1 MDNQR
6 GSILPANMSPVRR
19 NLLLALVGALFLWFV
34 WSIRAVVN
42 PLLLGYLAAYILHPM
57 VLRLEH
63 RGMSRRKA
71 VNVIFLAGIVGS
83 LLVGA
88 GVLLQGKGLV
98 ENVVGDQDIQRQISD
113 ALDSSISRIE
123 EMTGQDIKLPRLD
136 LSELYQQ
143 FQAAVMDGQAGV
155 PEAAGDAALA
165 KSEVGG
171 VKQFSGRLAVGLWA
185 RVKGLFGSVIGIGGM
200 LLLVPLYAYYMLFH
214 LGGMHASVRR
224 YLPKRDRESLS
235 NIGRQIGQMLAA
247 FFRGRL
253 LVCLVKGLLI
263 SIGLMIVGV
272 DYAFLFGMVSG
283 GLSLI
288 PMVGPFF
295 GYLVTA
301 LLSIPSFKI
310 EDAVSG
316 GPQFAVLNCFLIC
329 AVVFTIAELI
339 EGYVLMPKILGD
351 SLRMNEV
358 EVLFYLLAGGASLGM
373 LGVLLA
379 LPIAA
384 VIKILLKEVVL
395 PALERFADDPS
406 A

>member
-19 NLLLALVGALFLWFV
+19 NLLLALVGVLFLWFV

-57 VLRLEH
+57 VLRLER

-83 LLVGA
+83 LLIGA

-98 ENVVGDQDIQRQISD
+98 ENVVGDEDIQRQVSD

-143 FQAAVMDGQAGV
+143 FQAALMDGQGDGSDGAVAPAG
-155 PEAAGDAALA
+155 
-165 KSEVGG
+165 SEGGG
-171 VKQFSGRLAVGLWA
+171 VKEFGGRLAVGLWA
-185 RVKGLFGSVIGIGGM
+185 RLKGLFGSVIGIGGM

-263 SIGLMIVGV
+263 SVGLMLVGV

-310 EDAVSG
+310 EDATTG
-316 GPQFAVLNCFLIC
+316 TPQFAVLNCFLLC

-358 EVLFYLLAGGASLGM
+358 EVLFYLLAGGSALGM

-395 PALERFADDPS
+395 PALERFADDP
-406 A
+406 AT